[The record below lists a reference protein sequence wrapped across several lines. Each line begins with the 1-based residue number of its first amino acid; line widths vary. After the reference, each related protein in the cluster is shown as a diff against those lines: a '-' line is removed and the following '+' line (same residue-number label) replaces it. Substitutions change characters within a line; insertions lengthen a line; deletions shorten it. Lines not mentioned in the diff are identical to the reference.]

1 MSGRIR
7 TELITWALLCLVL
20 QYVSPTV
27 TIGLLWFLTAVF
39 LFTWFLTAVFLFTLS
54 SATNLYMMYRER
66 EESKEEST

>member
-39 LFTWFLTAVFLFTLS
+39 LFTLS

-66 EESKEEST
+66 EESKEESS

>member
-39 LFTWFLTAVFLFTLS
+39 LFTLS